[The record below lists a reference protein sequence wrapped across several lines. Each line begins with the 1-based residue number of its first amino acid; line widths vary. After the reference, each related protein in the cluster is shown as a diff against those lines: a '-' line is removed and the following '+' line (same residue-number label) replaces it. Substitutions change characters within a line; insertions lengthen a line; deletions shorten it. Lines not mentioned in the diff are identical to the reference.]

1 MSAGPSVAL
10 EVSCS
15 NDEETV
21 EALRQVCGPAD
32 PAIAKALQTESLRA
46 VFGDSKALNGVHCTD
61 LAEDASRELRIAFGQ
76 D

>member
-10 EVSCS
+10 ALNCS

-32 PAIAKALQTESLRA
+32 PAIARAVQRESLRA
-46 VFGDSKALNGVHCTD
+46 VFGETKALNGVHCTD
-61 LAEDASRELRIAFGQ
+61 LAEDAPRELRIVFGQ